1 MLASFC
7 FLAFVGALGVSGTN
21 GKSCKRNDCSG
32 YREEHESGHITDDD
46 THGPEDTE
54 LNSTQLTLYI
64 LLGVSLAVTVIVTI
78 VGIVTCVRQR
88 RAVKCDSCKAAA
100 AAAKA
105 KKKEGKGTEKRRLLA
120 EDSNI
125 EEV

>member
-7 FLAFVGALGVSGTN
+7 FLAFIGALRVSESN
-21 GKSCKRNDCSG
+21 SNSCQKYG
-32 YREEHESGHITDDD
+32 YGSHCEEHESGDISDDD
-46 THGPEDTE
+46 YVPEETGP
-54 LNSTQLTLYI
+54 NSTQLTLYV

-78 VGIVTCVRQR
+78 VGIVTCIRQR
-88 RAVKCDSCKAAA
+88 KAVKCDSCKAAA

-105 KKKEGKGTEKRRLLA
+105 KKKEGKETEKKRLLP
-120 EDSNI
+120 EGSNI